1 MQDKRNETARRLPT
15 GIEAR
20 HSRQCAVTRGGDR
33 CTCEP
38 SYRASVYVADRK
50 LGQSPFPGK
59 KGVLVRSPAFSGKG
73 ALAAAKQWRADA
85 VSAKGRGKNIAPSR
99 RTLREAADEWLAG
112 AKAEPPRVLNRSG
125 HPYKPAAVRGYEH
138 DLRHYVLED
147 LGGLRLSEVR
157 RRDLQELVDRLVGQG
172 LSGSKVRNVVI
183 PIRVLFRHAME
194 RDEVNA
200 NPTSGLR
207 LPNNIGRR
215 ERAASPS
222 EAAELLAALPD
233 SIRPIYATA
242 FYAGLRRGE
251 MRALRWHD
259 IDLAKGVI
267 TVRRSWDDV
276 TGEITPK
283 SAKGTRTVPL
293 TATLRDELAALKAT
307 TRRDGTD
314 FVFGPT
320 GNRPFMPANV
330 RTQAIKAWE
339 TANKQRAEKELEPL
353 VPIELHSC
361 RHTFVSLMHD
371 AGLSL
376 ERIGDYVGHSSTYM
390 TDRYRHLLEGHEQEA
405 ARMLDEYLARADTA
419 GRIAVMTED
428 N

>member
-1 MQDKRNETARRLPT
+1 MPPKRNPARRLPT

-20 HSRQCAVTRGGDR
+20 HSRACDLSNEGDR

-38 SYRASVYVADRK
+38 SYRASVYVQRDRK
-50 LGQSPFPGK
+50 
-59 KGVLVRSPAFSGKG
+59 LVRSPAFSGRG
-73 ALAAAKQWRADA
+73 ALASAKQWRADA
-85 VSAKGRGKNIAPSR
+85 ICDKGRGKNIVPSR
-99 RTLREAADEWLAG
+99 KTLQGASDEWLAG
-112 AKAEPPRVLNRSG
+112 AKAEPPAVLNRSG
-125 HPYKPAAVRGYEH
+125 HPYKPSAIRGYEH
-138 DLRHYVLED
+138 DLKAYVLDD

-157 RRDLQELVDRLVGQG
+157 RADLQALVDRLVGQG
-172 LSGSKVRNVVI
+172 LSSSKVRNVVI
-183 PIRVLFRHAME
+183 PLRVVFRHALE
-194 RDEVNA
+194 RDEINA

-207 LPNNIGRR
+207 LPNGIGRR
-215 ERAASPS
+215 ERAASPT

-233 SIRPIYATA
+233 TLRPIYATA

-251 MRALRWHD
+251 MRALRWD
-259 IDLAKGVI
+259 DVDLAKGVI

-276 TGEITPK
+276 IGEIAPK
-283 SAKGTRTVPL
+283 STKGTRTVPV
-293 TATLRDELAALKAT
+293 TALLRDELTALKAAT
-307 TRRDGTD
+307 DREGRD
-314 FVFGPT
+314 FVFGPRAD
-320 GNRPFMPANV
+320 RPFMPANV
-330 RTQAIKAWE
+330 RSQALKAWE
-339 TANKQRAEKELEPL
+339 AANEKRTERELPPL

-419 GRIAVMTED
+419 SRLEQLSGDEV
-428 N
+428 